1 MQNDRTFT
9 VNLDVVTKVSGLV
22 IDLNPVM
29 QELFESSAVENLISG
44 WTGVVDNK
52 LVLSGGNFGGFWLGR
67 ETQSAY

>member
-1 MQNDRTFT
+1 
-9 VNLDVVTKVSGLV
+9 VNLDIVTKVSGLV

-29 QELFESSAVENLISG
+29 QELFEGSTVENTISG

-52 LVLSGGNFGGFWLGR
+52 LMLSSGSFGSFWLGR